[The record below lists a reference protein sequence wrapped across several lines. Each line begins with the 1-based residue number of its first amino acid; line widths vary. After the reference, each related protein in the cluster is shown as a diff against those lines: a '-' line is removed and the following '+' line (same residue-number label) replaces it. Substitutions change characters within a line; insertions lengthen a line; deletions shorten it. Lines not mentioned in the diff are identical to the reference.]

1 MKTITKLSAILLAA
15 AISAAWPAMGQT
27 ATTNQT
33 TNAPAPRRARV
44 STRYA
49 GTIASVDSTNMIVT
63 LKATTRTPETK
74 VKLTS
79 ATKITKDREPAQ
91 ISDAIA
97 GVRVSGSGKKG
108 EDGVWTATT
117 FNLTTK
123 PRVPKASAAPASA
136 APAQ

>member
-1 MKTITKLSAILLAA
+1 MKTMTKLSAILLAA
-15 AISAAWPAMGQT
+15 LVSAAWPAMGQT

-33 TNAPAPRRARV
+33 TNAPAPRRPRV

-79 ATKITKDREPAQ
+79 ATKITKDREAAQ
-91 ISDAIA
+91 LSDAMA
-97 GVRVSGSGKKG
+97 GVHVSGSGKKG

-117 FNLTTK
+117 FNITTK
-123 PRVPKASAAPASA
+123 PPAPRKPAAAAPAASG
-136 APAQ
+136 Q

>member
-1 MKTITKLSAILLAA
+1 MKTMSKLSAILLAA

-27 ATTNQT
+27 ATNQT

-44 STRYA
+44 ATRYA

-79 ATKITKDREPAQ
+79 TTKITKDREPAQ
-91 ISDAIA
+91 LTDAIT

-117 FNLTTK
+117 FNITTK
-123 PRVPKASAAPASA
+123 PPAPKPSPAAAPP
-136 APAQ
+136 PAVK